1 MSLPPLLL
9 QYYITERCNCQCR
22 FCDIW
27 PKPVSAD
34 AELEVVR
41 QRLKQA
47 RALGVRFVDF
57 TGGEPLLHPQLA
69 QMLHAAKA
77 CGLKTTLTTNALLY
91 RLRGAEIR
99 GLVDFLHFSIDGAT
113 AAVHNRCRGVEV
125 FDALISSLD
134 LALSLGELP
143 DLTFT
148 VDEHNLDQ
156 LPLLSQRA
164 ALLRLM
170 LVVNPVF
177 VHQGYRPLDHEALA
191 YIESFS
197 HQPYVYVNAA
207 FHRLLREGGNRI
219 TRPRCRVMDSVLV
232 ISPDDHLLAPCYHQV
247 QEERPIVDLVQL
259 YRSPWFRRLRS
270 QQGSFAACAGC
281 SINCYFDPSFH
292 YKLDRF
298 FLDSTMAKMRYV
310 WYKYLW
316 PAGRRRRSAASV
328 FAQPGGQP

>member
-1 MSLPPLLL
+1 MSMPPLLL
-9 QYYITERCNCQCR
+9 QYYITERCNCRCR

-41 QRLKQA
+41 QRVKQA

-57 TGGEPLLHPQLA
+57 TGGEPLLHPQLP
-69 QMLHAAKA
+69 QMLHAARA

-91 RLRGAEIR
+91 PQRCVELK

-113 AAVHNRCRGVEV
+113 AAVHNRCRGADV
-125 FDALISSLD
+125 FDAVVHSLD
-134 LALSLGELP
+134 LAQSLGERP

-148 VDEHNLDQ
+148 VDGHNLDQ
-156 LPLLSQRA
+156 LPLLSRQA
-164 ALLRLM
+164 ATLRRM

-177 VHQGYRPLDHEALA
+177 THHGHRPLDQEALA
-191 YIESFS
+191 YIEGFS
-197 HQPYVYVNAA
+197 HLPYVYVNTA
-207 FHRLLREGGNRI
+207 FHRLLRLGGNRI
-219 TRPRCRVMDSVLV
+219 TKPRCRVMDSVLV
-232 ISPDDHLLAPCYHQV
+232 ISPDDRLLAPCYHQV
-247 QEERPIVDLVQL
+247 QEERPIADLVEL
-259 YRSPWFRRLRS
+259 CRSPWFRRLRA
-270 QQGSFAACAGC
+270 QQGTFAACAGC
-281 SINCYFDPSFH
+281 TINCYFDPSFH

-316 PAGRRRRSAASV
+316 PAGRRPRSAASV
-328 FAQPGGQP
+328 FAQPADKP